1 MRATGDTPLI
11 GISASEIRPAQTIRQ
26 IQEGEPLSREVAL
39 GLEYVSAVIGAGGLA
54 VVLPPA
60 GDCLAGALLDRIE
73 GLCLSGGPD
82 LDPSAYG
89 ASPHRCA
96 GPADPTLDRFEIDL
110 AREAVQRDLPL
121 LAVCRGMQVF
131 NVSRGGTLIQHL
143 PDCEWVTIDHRQ
155 EKAGNLPS
163 HGVHLD
169 PASRISE
176 VVGENTIAVNTF
188 HHQGIASLGED
199 LEAVGWDDDG
209 LVEAIEI
216 PDRRFA
222 LGVQWHAE
230 LMAGHEAG
238 ATLFSRLVESAREY
252 RRNHPERVHS

>member
-1 MRATGDTPLI
+1 MKAAGDMPLI

-26 IQEGEPLSREVAL
+26 IQEGEPLSHEVAL
-39 GLEYVSAVIGAGGLA
+39 GLDYVSAVIGAGGLA

-60 GDCLAGALLDRIE
+60 GDRLAGALLDRVE

-89 ASPHRCA
+89 APPHRCA
-96 GPADPTLDRFEIDL
+96 GPADPTLDSFELEL
-110 AREAVQRDLPL
+110 AREAVERDMPL
-121 LAVCRGMQVF
+121 LAICRGMQVF
-131 NVSRGGTLIQHL
+131 NVRRGGTLIQHL
-143 PDCEWVTIDHRQ
+143 PDCDWVTIDHRQ
-155 EKAGNLPS
+155 EKAGNLTS
-163 HGVHLD
+163 HEVRLD
-169 PASRISE
+169 PASRIAE
-176 VVGENTIAVNTF
+176 VVGEDTIAVNTF
-188 HHQGIASLGED
+188 HHQGIASLGND

-230 LMAGHEAG
+230 LMAELEAG
-238 ATLFSRLVESAREY
+238 STLFSRFVEAAREY
-252 RRNHPERVHS
+252 RRNHPGHVRS